1 MKAAI
6 LRQVGTPLSLE
17 EVELAEPQAGEVR
30 VKVEA
35 AGVCHSDLHY
45 MNGDLRAHLPAVL
58 GHEGVGVIDA
68 VGPSVTRVSP
78 GDRVVMTWRPR
89 CGECEFCTSGR
100 PGLCILGTVQGSTG
114 GLPDGTSR
122 LSQGDKTVHHLMGVS
137 CFAEACVVSE
147 RSVVK
152 IPADVPAN
160 VAAIAGCAVITGV
173 GSVLNHM
180 SGSTGQPVL
189 VIGAGGVGLSAVMGL
204 NLVGAGPIIVA
215 DTVGARLDL
224 ALELGATHTVNVRQR
239 DLSDVLGEVAPGGV
253 KWALDAV
260 GAPTTMEQAFGAL
273 GTGGTLV
280 AVGLSSAEAS
290 FAVPINLLVQRE
302 RRVVGSLYGSSNPP
316 VQLPQILELYRSGK
330 LPLERLVGEAYA
342 LDEVNEAYQDLGRSA
357 VGRSIIDVAASA
369 DGLYAPSALE
379 SRLAP
384 ADASSM

>member
-6 LRQVGTPLSLE
+6 LRRAGDPLSLE
-17 EVELAEPQAGEVR
+17 EVQLAEPKAGEVR
-30 VKVEA
+30 VRVEA

-45 MNGDLRAHLPAVL
+45 MNGDLHAHLPAVL
-58 GHEGVGVIDA
+58 GHEGVGIIDA
-68 VGPSVTRVSP
+68 VGASVTRVNP

-100 PGLCILGTVQGSTG
+100 PGLCVLGAVQGSTG
-114 GLPDGTSR
+114 GLPDGSSR
-122 LSQGDKTVHHLMGVS
+122 ISQDGKTVHHLMGVS

-180 SGSTGQPVL
+180 SGSTGQSVL
-189 VIGAGGVGLSAVMGL
+189 VVGAGGVGLSAIMGL

-215 DTVGARLDL
+215 DTVEARLDL
-224 ALELGATHTVNVRQR
+224 ALELGATHAVNVSQQ
-239 DLSDVLGEVAPGGV
+239 DLSDVLDDVAPGGV

-260 GAPTTMEQAFGAL
+260 GSSTTMEQAFGSL

-280 AVGLSSAEAS
+280 AVGLGRVEET

-330 LPLERLVGEAYA
+330 LPLERLVGRVYA
-342 LDEVNEAYQDLGRSA
+342 LDEVNEAYRDLVRSA
-357 VGRSIIDVAASA
+357 VGRSVIDVGGSA
-369 DGLYAPSALE
+369 RTPYAPSARE

-384 ADASSM
+384 VDARSM

>member
-6 LRQVGTPLSLE
+6 LRQAGTPLALE

-30 VKVEA
+30 VRVEA

-58 GHEGVGVIDA
+58 GHEGVGVITA
-68 VGPSVTRVSP
+68 VGPSVTRVKP

-100 PGLCILGTVQGSTG
+100 PGLCVLGAVQGSTG

-122 LSQGDKTVHHLMGVS
+122 LSQRGKTVHHLMGVS

-152 IPADVPAN
+152 IPADVPAS

-180 SGSTGQPVL
+180 SGSTGQSVL
-189 VIGAGGVGLSAVMGL
+189 VIGAGGVGLSAIMGL

-215 DTVGARLDL
+215 DTVDARLDL
-224 ALELGATHTVNVRQR
+224 ALDLGATHTVNVRQQ
-239 DLSDVLGEVAPGGV
+239 DLSDAVAGIAPAGV

-260 GAPTTMEQAFGAL
+260 GSPTTMEQAFGSL

-290 FAVPINLLVQRE
+290 FAAPINLLVQGE

-316 VQLPQILELYRSGK
+316 VQLPQILDLYRAGK

-357 VGRSIIDVAASA
+357 VGRSVIDVAGTA
-369 DGLYAPSALE
+369 DRLYAPSAPE

-384 ADASSM
+384 AETSSM